1 MVPRPHKSRALQAQ
15 RLQHVNIAAKATSGR
30 FRADLP
36 NEVARRLDGMFP
48 HRGANIALHEPEFNN
63 QAETL
68 VLDCLR
74 STYVSSVGE
83 YVQDFETELAAAC
96 GVKHA
101 VAMVNGTAALEVALR
116 VVGVEPG
123 SEVLL
128 PSLTFVATA
137 NAVSHLNAVPHFVD
151 VEDRSLGIDSDALVR
166 HLKKVGRQTGG
177 RLFNKETG
185 RRISAIIPVH
195 VFGHPVA
202 MDDLNAV
209 ANTFD
214 LPVIEDA
221 AEALGSQY
229 KQKRCGSLG
238 SAGAFSFNGNK
249 IITTGGGGAVV
260 TNDSRIA
267 DLARHLS
274 STAKLV
280 HPWEFEH
287 DSVGYNYRMPNLNAA
302 LGVSQLMDLATRIAS
317 KRILAAAYE
326 SAFSDQDGLRVLTE
340 PSYATSNYWLN
351 AIILDSAAVD
361 CRDAVLARLHKLG
374 FMARPIWK
382 PMHKQVMYADAP
394 RAKLPIT
401 EDLAGRIIN
410 LPSSAH
416 LKDLLQ

>member
-1 MVPRPHKSRALQAQ
+1 MVPRPHKSSALQAQ
-15 RLQHVNIAAKATSGR
+15 RLQPMNIAAEAISRR
-30 FRADLP
+30 FCADLP
-36 NEVARRLDGMFP
+36 NEIARRLDAMFP
-48 HRGANIALHEPEFNN
+48 HRDANIALHEPEFNN

-68 VLDCLR
+68 VLDCVR

-83 YVQDFETELAAAC
+83 YVQDFETELAAVC

-101 VAMVNGTAALEVALR
+101 VAMVNGTAALEVALK
-116 VVGVEPG
+116 VVGVEPD

-166 HLKKVGRQTGG
+166 HLKKIGRQTSEG
-177 RLFNKETG
+177 LFNKETG

-209 ANTFD
+209 ANSFD

-229 KQKRCGSLG
+229 KQKHCGSLG
-238 SAGAFSFNGNK
+238 QAGAFSFNGNK
-249 IITTGGGGAVV
+249 ILTTGGGGAVV
-260 TNDSRIA
+260 TNDSKIA

-302 LGVSQLMDLATRIAS
+302 LGVSQLMDLETRIAS
-317 KRILAAAYE
+317 KRTL
-326 SAFSDQDGLRVLTE
+326 E
-340 PSYATSNYWLN
+340 P
-351 AIILDSAAVD
+351 
-361 CRDAVLARLHKLG
+361 
-374 FMARPIWK
+374 
-382 PMHKQVMYADAP
+382 PMKALSRTKTD
-394 RAKLPIT
+394 
-401 EDLAGRIIN
+401 
-410 LPSSAH
+410 
-416 LKDLLQ
+416 

>member
-1 MVPRPHKSRALQAQ
+1 M
-15 RLQHVNIAAKATSGR
+15 NIAAEAISRR
-30 FRADLP
+30 FCADLP
-36 NEVARRLDGMFP
+36 NEIARRLDAMFP
-48 HRGANIALHEPEFNN
+48 HRDANIALHEPKFNN

-166 HLKKVGRQTGG
+166 HLKKIGRQTSEG
-177 RLFNKETG
+177 LFNKETG

-209 ANTFD
+209 ANSFD

-229 KQKRCGSLG
+229 KLKHCGSLG
-238 SAGAFSFNGNK
+238 QAGAFSFNGNK
-249 IITTGGGGAVV
+249 ILTTGGGGAVV
-260 TNDSRIA
+260 TNDSKIA

-302 LGVSQLMDLATRIAS
+302 LGVSQLMDLETRIAS
-317 KRILAAAYE
+317 KRTLGAAYE
-326 SAFSDQDGLRVLTE
+326 SAFSDQPGLRVLTE

-351 AIILDSAAVD
+351 AIILDSAAVG
-361 CRDAVLARLHKLG
+361 CRDAVLKKLHKLG

-401 EDLAGRIIN
+401 EDFAGRIIN

>member
-1 MVPRPHKSRALQAQ
+1 M
-15 RLQHVNIAAKATSGR
+15 NIAAKATSGR

-229 KQKRCGSLG
+229 KQKQCGSLG

-249 IITTGGGGAVV
+249 IITTGSGGAVV

-274 STAKLV
+274 STAKLA

-361 CRDAVLARLHKLG
+361 SRDAVLARLHKLG

-401 EDLAGRIIN
+401 EDFAGRIIN

>member
-1 MVPRPHKSRALQAQ
+1 
-15 RLQHVNIAAKATSGR
+15 
-30 FRADLP
+30 
-36 NEVARRLDGMFP
+36 
-48 HRGANIALHEPEFNN
+48 
-63 QAETL
+63 
-68 VLDCLR
+68 
-74 STYVSSVGE
+74 
-83 YVQDFETELAAAC
+83 
-96 GVKHA
+96 
-101 VAMVNGTAALEVALR
+101 MVNGTAALEVALR

-166 HLKKVGRQTGG
+166 HLKKIGRQTSEG
-177 RLFNKETG
+177 LFNKETG

-195 VFGHPVA
+195 VFGHPIA

-209 ANTFD
+209 TNTFD

-229 KQKRCGSLG
+229 KQKHCGSLG
-238 SAGAFSFNGNK
+238 QAGAFSFNGNK
-249 IITTGGGGAVV
+249 ILTTGGGGAVV
-260 TNDSRIA
+260 TNDSKIA

-302 LGVSQLMDLATRIAS
+302 LGVSQLMDLETRIAS
-317 KRILAAAYE
+317 KRTLGAAYE
-326 SAFSDQDGLRVLTE
+326 SAFSDQPGLRVLTE

-351 AIILDSAAVD
+351 AIILDSAAVG
-361 CRDAVLARLHKLG
+361 CRDAVLKKLHKLG

-401 EDLAGRIIN
+401 EDFAGRIIN

>member
-1 MVPRPHKSRALQAQ
+1 MNISAEAISSR
-15 RLQHVNIAAKATSGR
+15 
-30 FRADLP
+30 FCADLP
-36 NEVARRLDGMFP
+36 TEIARRLDAMFP
-48 HRGANIALHEPEFNN
+48 HRDADIALHEPRFNT
-63 QAETL
+63 QAEKL
-68 VLDCLR
+68 VLECVR
-74 STYVSSVGE
+74 STYVSSIGE
-83 YVQDFETELAAAC
+83 YVSQFENKLAAAC
-96 GVKHA
+96 GVKYA
-101 VAMVNGTAALEVALR
+101 VAMVNGTAALEVALK
-116 VVGVEPG
+116 VVGVEPS

-151 VEDRSLGIDSDALVR
+151 VEDRSFGIDPHALER
-166 HLKKVGRQTGG
+166 HLKKIGRQAHGG
-177 RLFNKETG
+177 FFNKETG
-185 RRISAIIPVH
+185 RRISAIVPVH

-202 MDDLNAV
+202 MDELNAV
-209 ANTFD
+209 ASNFD

-238 SAGAFSFNGNK
+238 QAAAFSFNGNK
-249 IITTGGGGAVV
+249 ILTTGGGGAVV
-260 TNDSRIA
+260 TNDSTTA

-274 STAKLV
+274 TTAKLV

-302 LGVSQLMDLATRIAS
+302 LGVSQLMDLANRIAS
-317 KRILAAAYE
+317 KRNLAAAYE

-351 AIILDSAAVD
+351 AIILDSVAGGH
-361 CRDAVLARLHKLG
+361 RDAVLKELHKLG

-382 PMHKQVMYADAP
+382 PMHQQVMYEQAP

-401 EDLAGRIIN
+401 EDYAGRIIN
-410 LPSSAH
+410 LPSSPH
-416 LKDLLQ
+416 LEDLLQ

>member
-1 MVPRPHKSRALQAQ
+1 MNISAEAISSR
-15 RLQHVNIAAKATSGR
+15 
-30 FRADLP
+30 FCADLP
-36 NEVARRLDGMFP
+36 TEIARRLDAMFP
-48 HRGANIALHEPEFNN
+48 HRDADIALHEPRFNT
-63 QAETL
+63 QAEKL
-68 VLDCLR
+68 VLECVR

-83 YVQDFETELAAAC
+83 YVNHFEEKLAAAC
-96 GVKHA
+96 GVKYA
-101 VAMVNGTAALEVALR
+101 VAMVNGTAALEVALK

-151 VEDRSLGIDSDALVR
+151 VEDRSLGIDSHALER
-166 HLKKVGRQTGG
+166 HLKKIGRQTSGG
-177 RLFNKETG
+177 FFNKETG
-185 RRISAIIPVH
+185 RRISAIVPVH
-195 VFGHPVA
+195 VFGHPAA
-202 MDDLNAV
+202 MEELNAV
-209 ANTFD
+209 ASTFD

-229 KQKRCGSLG
+229 KQKHCGSLG
-238 SAGAFSFNGNK
+238 HAAAFSFNGNK
-249 IITTGGGGAVV
+249 ILTTGGGGAVV
-260 TNDSRIA
+260 TNDSTTA

-302 LGVSQLMDLATRIAS
+302 LGVSQLMDLANRIAS
-317 KRILAAAYE
+317 KRNLAAAYE

-351 AIILDSAAVD
+351 AIILDSVAGGH
-361 CRDAVLARLHKLG
+361 RDAVLKELHKRG

-382 PMHKQVMYADAP
+382 PMHQQVMYAQAP

-401 EDLAGRIIN
+401 EDYAGRIIN
-410 LPSSAH
+410 LPSSPH
-416 LKDLLQ
+416 LEDLLQ

>member
-1 MVPRPHKSRALQAQ
+1 MNISAEAISSR
-15 RLQHVNIAAKATSGR
+15 
-30 FRADLP
+30 FCADLP
-36 NEVARRLDGMFP
+36 TEIARRLDAMFP
-48 HRGANIALHEPEFNN
+48 HRDADIALHEPRFNT
-63 QAETL
+63 QAEKL
-68 VLDCLR
+68 VLECVR

-83 YVQDFETELAAAC
+83 YVSHFEKKLAAAC
-96 GVKHA
+96 GVKYA
-101 VAMVNGTAALEVALR
+101 VAMVNGTAALEVALK

-166 HLKKVGRQTGG
+166 HLKKIGRQTSEG
-177 RLFNKETG
+177 LFNKGTG

-209 ANTFD
+209 ANSFD

-229 KQKRCGSLG
+229 KLKHCGSLG
-238 SAGAFSFNGNK
+238 QAGAFSFNGNK
-249 IITTGGGGAVV
+249 ILTTGGGGAVV
-260 TNDSRIA
+260 TNDSKIA

-302 LGVSQLMDLATRIAS
+302 LGVSQLMDLETRIAS
-317 KRILAAAYE
+317 KRTLGAAYE
-326 SAFSDQDGLRVLTE
+326 SAFSDQPGLRVLTE

-351 AIILDSAAVD
+351 AIILDSAAVG
-361 CRDAVLARLHKLG
+361 CRDAVLKKLHKLG

-401 EDLAGRIIN
+401 EDFAGRIIN

>member
-1 MVPRPHKSRALQAQ
+1 MVPRPHKSSALQAQ
-15 RLQHVNIAAKATSGR
+15 RLQPMNIAAEAISRR
-30 FRADLP
+30 FCADLP
-36 NEVARRLDGMFP
+36 NEIARRLDAMFP
-48 HRGANIALHEPEFNN
+48 HRDANIALHEPEFNN

-151 VEDRSLGIDSDALVR
+151 VEDRSLGIDSDALAR
-166 HLKKVGRQTGG
+166 HLKKIGRQTSEG
-177 RLFNKETG
+177 LFNKETG

-209 ANTFD
+209 ANSFD

-229 KQKRCGSLG
+229 KLKHCGSLG
-238 SAGAFSFNGNK
+238 QAGAFSFNGNK
-249 IITTGGGGAVV
+249 ILTTGGGGAVV
-260 TNDSRIA
+260 TNDSKIA

-302 LGVSQLMDLATRIAS
+302 LGVSQLMDLETRIAS
-317 KRILAAAYE
+317 KRTLGAAYE
-326 SAFSDQDGLRVLTE
+326 SAFSDQPGLRVLTE

-351 AIILDSAAVD
+351 AIILDSAAVG
-361 CRDAVLARLHKLG
+361 CRDAVLKKLHKLG

-401 EDLAGRIIN
+401 EDFAGRIIN

>member
-1 MVPRPHKSRALQAQ
+1 MNISAEAISSR
-15 RLQHVNIAAKATSGR
+15 
-30 FRADLP
+30 FCADLP
-36 NEVARRLDGMFP
+36 TEIARRLDAMFP
-48 HRGANIALHEPEFNN
+48 HRDADIALHEPRFNT
-63 QAETL
+63 QAEKL
-68 VLDCLR
+68 VLECVR
-74 STYVSSVGE
+74 STYVSSIGE
-83 YVQDFETELAAAC
+83 YVSQFENKLAAAC
-96 GVKHA
+96 GVKYA
-101 VAMVNGTAALEVALR
+101 VAMVNGTAALEVALN
-116 VVGVEPG
+116 VVGVEPD

-137 NAVSHLNAVPHFVD
+137 NAVSHLGAVPHFVD
-151 VEDRSLGIDSDALVR
+151 VEDQSLGIDSDALLR
-166 HLKKVGRQTGG
+166 HLQKIGRQTVEGF
-177 RLFNKETG
+177 FNKETG
-185 RRISAIIPVH
+185 RRISAIVPVH

-202 MDDLNAV
+202 MDDLNEI

-229 KQKRCGSLG
+229 RQKHCGSLG
-238 SAGAFSFNGNK
+238 HAAAFSFNGNK
-249 IITTGGGGAVV
+249 ILTTGGGGAVV
-260 TNDSRIA
+260 TNDGKIA

-302 LGVSQLMDLATRIAS
+302 LGVSQLMDLANRIAS
-317 KRILAAAYE
+317 KRNLAAAYE

-351 AIILDSAAVD
+351 AIILDSAAVG
-361 CRDAVLARLHKLG
+361 CRDAVLKKLHKLG

-401 EDLAGRIIN
+401 EDFAGRIIN
-410 LPSSAH
+410 LPSSPQ
-416 LKDLLQ
+416 LEDLLQ

>member
-1 MVPRPHKSRALQAQ
+1 MVPRPHESSALQAQ
-15 RLQHVNIAAKATSGR
+15 RLQPMNIAAEAISRR
-30 FRADLP
+30 FCADLP
-36 NEVARRLDGMFP
+36 NEIARRLDAMFP
-48 HRGANIALHEPEFNN
+48 HRDANIALHEPEFNN

-116 VVGVEPG
+116 VVGVEPD

-151 VEDRSLGIDSDALVR
+151 VEDRSLGIDSDALAR
-166 HLKKVGRQTGG
+166 HLKKIGRQTSEG
-177 RLFNKETG
+177 LFNKETG

-209 ANTFD
+209 ANSFD

-229 KQKRCGSLG
+229 KLKHCGSLG
-238 SAGAFSFNGNK
+238 QAGAFSFNGNK
-249 IITTGGGGAVV
+249 ILTTGGGGAVV
-260 TNDSRIA
+260 TNDSKIA

-302 LGVSQLMDLATRIAS
+302 LGVSQLMDLETRIAS
-317 KRILAAAYE
+317 KRTLGAAYE
-326 SAFSDQDGLRVLTE
+326 SAFSDQPGLRVLTE

-351 AIILDSAAVD
+351 AIILDSAAVG
-361 CRDAVLARLHKLG
+361 CRDAVLKKLHKLG

-401 EDLAGRIIN
+401 EDFAGRIIN

>member
-1 MVPRPHKSRALQAQ
+1 MVPRPHKSSALQAQ
-15 RLQHVNIAAKATSGR
+15 RLQPMNIAAEAISRR
-30 FRADLP
+30 FCADLP
-36 NEVARRLDGMFP
+36 NEIARRLDAMFP
-48 HRGANIALHEPEFNN
+48 HRDANIALHEPEFNN

-166 HLKKVGRQTGG
+166 HLKKIGRQTSEG
-177 RLFNKETG
+177 LFNKETG

-209 ANTFD
+209 ANSFD

-229 KQKRCGSLG
+229 KLKHCGSLG
-238 SAGAFSFNGNK
+238 QAGAFSFNGNK
-249 IITTGGGGAVV
+249 ILTTGGGGAVV
-260 TNDSRIA
+260 TNDSKIA

-302 LGVSQLMDLATRIAS
+302 LGVSQLMDLETRIAS
-317 KRILAAAYE
+317 KRTLGAAYE
-326 SAFSDQDGLRVLTE
+326 SAFSDQPGLRVLTE

-351 AIILDSAAVD
+351 AIILDSAAVG
-361 CRDAVLARLHKLG
+361 CRDAVLKKLHKLG

-401 EDLAGRIIN
+401 EDFAGRIIN

>member
-1 MVPRPHKSRALQAQ
+1 M
-15 RLQHVNIAAKATSGR
+15 NIAAEAISRR
-30 FRADLP
+30 FCADLP
-36 NEVARRLDGMFP
+36 NEIARRLDAMFP
-48 HRGANIALHEPEFNN
+48 HRDANIALHEPEFNN

-166 HLKKVGRQTGG
+166 HLKKIGRQTSEG
-177 RLFNKETG
+177 LFNKETG

-209 ANTFD
+209 ANSFD

-229 KQKRCGSLG
+229 KLKHCGSLG
-238 SAGAFSFNGNK
+238 QAGAFSFNGNK
-249 IITTGGGGAVV
+249 ILTTGGGGAVV
-260 TNDSRIA
+260 TNDSKIA

-302 LGVSQLMDLATRIAS
+302 LGVSQLMDLETRIAS
-317 KRILAAAYE
+317 KRTLGAAYE
-326 SAFSDQDGLRVLTE
+326 SAFSDQPGLRVLTE

-351 AIILDSAAVD
+351 AIILDSAAVG
-361 CRDAVLARLHKLG
+361 CRDAVLKKLHKLG

-401 EDLAGRIIN
+401 EDFAGRIIN